1 MSISIYLCI
10 YLSMYVSNYVYMYT
24 HTHTHTHTH
33 TYGLLAP
40 CLQARFRRMKSR
52 AHTETWRTH
61 TPCTCVS
68 ECVCLCVCVSVCTH
82 ARARAHTHTYI
93 YISTYQTQQGWSWSP
108 CGKTSSLTPMRR
120 NKPFRFSLCAR
131 VFVCC
136 KGWAGAVWPEEEEE
150 EESGKGGSARMA
162 NFQHVV
168 RNVQN
173 CNACG
178 RVQALLLELEEEAEV
193 YREGISKVFPI

>member
-1 MSISIYLCI
+1 
-10 YLSMYVSNYVYMYT
+10 MYT
-24 HTHTHTHTH
+24 
-33 TYGLLAP
+33 
-40 CLQARFRRMKSR
+40 
-52 AHTETWRTH
+52 
-61 TPCTCVS
+61 
-68 ECVCLCVCVSVCTH
+68 
-82 ARARAHTHTYI
+82 RARAHTHTHVHI
-93 YISTYQTQQGWSWSP
+93 YINISNSTGVELE
-108 CGKTSSLTPMRR
+108 SLRQNFFVDTDEKEQALQVQPE
-120 NKPFRFSLCAR
+120 CAR